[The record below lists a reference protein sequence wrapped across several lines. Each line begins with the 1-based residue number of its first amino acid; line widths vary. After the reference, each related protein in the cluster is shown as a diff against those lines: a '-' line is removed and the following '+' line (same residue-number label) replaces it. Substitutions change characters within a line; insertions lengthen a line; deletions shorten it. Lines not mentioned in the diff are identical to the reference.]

1 MVIHLKD
8 MIFFGYHGVYPEERK
23 LGQRFVVNI
32 ALETNNDNDIHIEHI
47 DDTIDYTKV
56 YNEIKHIMEKE
67 QFVLLEN
74 CANRI
79 LNSLLERFSLIQ
91 QITVKI
97 EKPGVPI
104 NGSLSSVAIE
114 MNRHRDNS

>member
-1 MVIHLKD
+1 MIIHLKD

-32 ALETNNDNDIHIEHI
+32 ALKTNFLLDSKILHIE
-47 DDTIDYTKV
+47 DTVDYTKV
-56 YNEIKHIMEKE
+56 YDEIKHIMEKE

-79 LNSLLERFSLIQ
+79 INALLDKFLLILE
-91 QITVKI
+91 ITVKI

-114 MNRHRDNS
+114 MTRER

>member
-1 MVIHLKD
+1 MYIYLND
-8 MIFFGYHGVYPEERK
+8 MIFYGYHGVYPEERK
-23 LGQRFVVNI
+23 LGQRFIVN
-32 ALETNNDNDIHIEHI
+32 AKLGTFHDKDINIEHLS
-47 DDTIDYTKV
+47 DTVDYTKV
-56 YNEIKHIMEKE
+56 YDEIKSIMENE

-79 LNSLLERFSLIQ
+79 LNTLIEKFTDLSE
-91 QITVKI
+91 ITIKI

-114 MNRHRDNS
+114 MTRKR